1 MEEQA
6 IDRVH
11 RLNQTVDVVVYRLTI
26 AGTVEERIF
35 ELQEQKR
42 ALAEAAVEGKAVA
55 KLSMKDILNLFKH
68 DAENQWRDEKG
79 VQGIGE
85 RRRVLG
91 SPGVGAGNGGGESQA
106 QGVRIGSQGSGVVR
120 DEGRKKEGGR
130 RLASGGSGGGEK
142 KREHDVYG
150 RRW

>member
-35 ELQEQKR
+35 DLQEQKR
-42 ALAEAAVEGKAVA
+42 TLAQAAVEGKAIA

-68 DAENQWRDEKG
+68 DAEQTWKDDKAHEN
-79 VQGIGE
+79 IGA
-85 RRRVLG
+85 RSRVLLE
-91 SPGVGAGNGGGESQA
+91 PDAG
-106 QGVRIGSQGSGVVR
+106 GSQSEVTRSFSPRASNAAVPRKAGLQDRVGSGN
-120 DEGRKKEGGR
+120 K
-130 RLASGGSGGGEK
+130 GS
-142 KREHDVYG
+142 EHAIFG